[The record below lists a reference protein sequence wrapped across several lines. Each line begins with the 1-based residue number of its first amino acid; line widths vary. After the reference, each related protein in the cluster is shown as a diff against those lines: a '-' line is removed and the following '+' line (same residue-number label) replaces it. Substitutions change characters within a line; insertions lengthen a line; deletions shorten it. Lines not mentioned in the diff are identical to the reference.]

1 MAAEKQDMTFLEHLE
16 ELRWHIFRS
25 LIAVFVLA
33 IPAFIFKHVVFDI
46 ILLGP
51 GKPDFYTNQLL
62 CRIAE
67 MAGTPSLCINQEPLK
82 LQNISM
88 SGQFTMHLGI
98 SFMAGII
105 LAIPYI
111 FYELWTFIKPALYEN
126 ELRQSRRC
134 FGAAGILFMAGVLFA
149 YYLIVPLSIYFLA
162 TYQVSES
169 VENIINFSSYV
180 STVASIVLT
189 TGLVFELPVLIWLLC
204 SIGVVSSALL
214 RKYRRH
220 AIVLVVAVA
229 AIITP
234 PDVISQIMVSIPL
247 LFLYEAGI
255 IIAERVEKK
264 KLLRNN

>member
-1 MAAEKQDMTFLEHLE
+1 
-16 ELRWHIFRS
+16 
-25 LIAVFVLA
+25 
-33 IPAFIFKHVVFDI
+33 
-46 ILLGP
+46 
-51 GKPDFYTNQLL
+51 
-62 CRIAE
+62 
-67 MAGTPSLCINQEPLK
+67 
-82 LQNISM
+82 
-88 SGQFTMHLGI
+88 
-98 SFMAGII
+98 
-105 LAIPYI
+105 IPYI

-189 TGLVFELPVLIWLLC
+189 TGLVFELPVLIWLLS

>member
-1 MAAEKQDMTFLEHLE
+1 M
-16 ELRWHIFRS
+16 
-25 LIAVFVLA
+25 
-33 IPAFIFKHVVFDI
+33 
-46 ILLGP
+46 
-51 GKPDFYTNQLL
+51 
-62 CRIAE
+62 
-67 MAGTPSLCINQEPLK
+67 
-82 LQNISM
+82 
-88 SGQFTMHLGI
+88 
-98 SFMAGII
+98 
-105 LAIPYI
+105 
-111 FYELWTFIKPALYEN
+111 
-126 ELRQSRRC
+126 
-134 FGAAGILFMAGVLFA
+134 
-149 YYLIVPLSIYFLA
+149 
-162 TYQVSES
+162 
-169 VENIINFSSYV
+169 ENIINFSSYV

-189 TGLVFELPVLIWLLC
+189 TGLVFELPVLIWLLS

>member
-1 MAAEKQDMTFLEHLE
+1 
-16 ELRWHIFRS
+16 
-25 LIAVFVLA
+25 
-33 IPAFIFKHVVFDI
+33 
-46 ILLGP
+46 
-51 GKPDFYTNQLL
+51 
-62 CRIAE
+62 
-67 MAGTPSLCINQEPLK
+67 
-82 LQNISM
+82 M

-111 FYELWTFIKPALYEN
+111 FTNCGPYKARPVRERAQAKPPL
-126 ELRQSRRC
+126 
-134 FGAAGILFMAGVLFA
+134 FGAAGTVYGRGSLCILSDS
-149 YYLIVPLSIYFLA
+149 PLSIYFLA

-189 TGLVFELPVLIWLLC
+189 TGLVFELPVLIWLLS